1 MLQNQQKISA
11 GNSILCWLTLV
22 NILIIRQGYISHPG
36 WYRLAWLTIPL
47 LVCSFVFVW
56 RRGSKSEPVPSVSP
70 FYQLNTRTKG
80 GTPIQ
85 PKKSGIIRS
94 MWKNAS

>member
-1 MLQNQQKISA
+1 MLQDQQKISA

-47 LVCSFVFVW
+47 LVCSFILV
-56 RRGSKSEPVPSVSP
+56 RRRNGKREPVPSVTP
-70 FYQLNTRTKG
+70 FYQLRTRSKQG
-80 GTPIQ
+80 APAQI
-85 PKKSGIIRS
+85 KKSGIIRS
-94 MWKNAS
+94 MWNKAS